1 MLVEVHFTG
10 DQFVAYDP
18 SGNQITDNQ
27 ILNEI
32 SMEPY
37 TGTKG
42 VYVVNVDV
50 PNGYTPN
57 SPQLDIKVN
66 TFIKDWH
73 SLYFCYNIV

>member
-1 MLVEVHFTG
+1 
-10 DQFVAYDP
+10 
-18 SGNQITDNQ
+18 
-27 ILNEI
+27 
-32 SMEPY
+32 
-37 TGTKG
+37 